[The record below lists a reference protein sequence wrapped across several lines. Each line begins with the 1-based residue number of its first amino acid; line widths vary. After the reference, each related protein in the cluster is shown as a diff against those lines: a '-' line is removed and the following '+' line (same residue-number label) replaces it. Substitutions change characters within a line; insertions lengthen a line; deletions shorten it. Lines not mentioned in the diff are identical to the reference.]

1 MPPTYKEKNICLQN
15 NLCVICTSLC
25 SALLPLFTWINAVH
39 KYKNKVTRENE
50 VETDNS
56 SRFMKNVHKVLKYR
70 KKDNDYDLWMRHQR
84 KLFQGYSNLGCIIWS
99 NLKFADMK
107 HPEPI

>member
-1 MPPTYKEKNICLQN
+1 MRLEQGGWVWVMHTH
-15 NLCVICTSLC
+15 VHT
-25 SALLPLFTWINAVH
+25 TH

-70 KKDNDYDLWMRHQR
+70 KKDNDYDL
-84 KLFQGYSNLGCIIWS
+84 LP
-99 NLKFADMK
+99 A
-107 HPEPI
+107 